1 MKCGFIKKI
10 EGGSPGVT
18 QYIVHEDI
26 NATTTVS
33 ESNALSLSQ
42 IFTSPLLTP
51 ASRKRSKTT
60 STGDYSA
67 KRRKGQPI
75 PKVTRKCEKQ
85 STKYAPKSAYSS
97 TSSTPVATSVKQKG
111 SRSNVLR

>member
-67 KRRKGQPI
+67 K
-75 PKVTRKCEKQ
+75 
-85 STKYAPKSAYSS
+85 
-97 TSSTPVATSVKQKG
+97 
-111 SRSNVLR
+111 

>member
-26 NATTTVS
+26 NATTT

-51 ASRKRSKTT
+51 ASQKWSKTT
-60 STGDYSA
+60 FTGDYSA
-67 KRRKGQPI
+67 KGRKGQPK
-75 PKVTRKCEKQ
+75 PKVTRKCKKQ

-111 SRSNVLR
+111 S